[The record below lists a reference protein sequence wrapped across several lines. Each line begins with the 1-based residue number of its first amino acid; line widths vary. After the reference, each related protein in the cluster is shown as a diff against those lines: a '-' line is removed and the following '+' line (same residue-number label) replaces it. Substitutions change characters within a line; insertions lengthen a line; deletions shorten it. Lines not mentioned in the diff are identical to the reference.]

1 MKGKIFV
8 SKFWTKVFSFGKA
21 DAITI
26 FPFIFLRKR
35 GLKSDRIL
43 LNHESIHIFQ
53 ALELLVLT
61 FYIWYLS
68 EFLIRF
74 IQYRNFD
81 KAYRNISFEKEAF
94 ANQNNLYYLKQ
105 RKPWSFWKYL

>member
-1 MKGKIFV
+1 MKGKILV

-26 FPFIFLRKR
+26 FPFIFLRQR
-35 GLKSDRIL
+35 GLKSNRIL
-43 LNHESIHIFQ
+43 LNHESIHLFQ
-53 ALELLVLT
+53 ALELLVFP

-81 KAYRNISFEKEAF
+81 KAYRNICFEREAY
-94 ANQNNLYYLKQ
+94 ANQENENYLKK
-105 RKPWSFWKYL
+105 RRIWNFWKYI